1 MSKLIENKIGSRE
14 VAEMIGI
21 RHDVLLKKISSLN
34 SDFTNHKIAFSK
46 YWTDGVYKD
55 ASGKSNKEFQITK
68 RGCEFLANKT
78 TGTKGNLFTDKY
90 MDKFEQMKEIIQLP
104 RLSKELQ
111 AIFAI
116 DERTVELDNRLV
128 KLENNMTIDYEQQE
142 ILNGKARYTV
152 IKALGGKDAPAYK
165 ECNRKAFCEL
175 WRTYKRILQVNSYK
189 NTACVNYDKG
199 REVIDNWKPTRELE
213 LMILGANSQIR
224 M

>member
-14 VAEMIGI
+14 VAEMMEVRHTDLLRKIEGI
-21 RHDVLLKKISSLN
+21 N
-34 SDFTNHKIAFSK
+34 EDFTKSKIAFSK
-46 YWTDGVYKD
+46 YWTDGTYKD

-90 MDKFEQMKEIIQLP
+90 MDKFEQMKEIIQAP
-104 RLSKELQ
+104 ALSKEIQ
-111 AIFAI
+111 AIFVL

-175 WRTYKRILQVNSYK
+175 WRVYKRILQVNSYK

-199 REVIDNWKPTRELE
+199 REVIESWKPSRELE